1 MTEIASHLDE
11 QGSMTEAQTPNNA
24 DETPQHAPETFPRE
38 YVEKL
43 RQEAADARVK
53 AKKADELAQA
63 LFVARVAA
71 TGRLADPSDLP
82 FNADLL
88 DDAQQLTAAIDAL
101 LDAKPHLASRTPRG
115 NIGQGPTG
123 ADTGTVDLAALL
135 RAGA

>member
-1 MTEIASHLDE
+1 
-11 QGSMTEAQTPNNA
+11 MTEAQTPNNA
-24 DETPQHAPETFPRE
+24 DETPQNAPETFPRE

-71 TGRLADPSDLP
+71 TGRLAEPTDLP

-101 LDAKPHLASRTPRG
+101 LDAKPHLANRTPRG

>member
-1 MTEIASHLDE
+1 MTEIEIAS
-11 QGSMTEAQTPNNA
+11 QAQTPNNA
-24 DETPQHAPETFPRE
+24 DETPQNAPETFPRE
-38 YVEKL
+38 YVENL

-71 TGRLADPSDLP
+71 TGRLAGPTDLP

-88 DDAQQLTAAIDAL
+88 DDADALNAAIDAL